1 LLSLAIIGLYTVPIF
16 TNIAPNG
23 LFGIQLVVALAAGA
37 TALTSLLFYFITPKN
52 PNFVEPLTVY
62 LLFAATSALLVIQTG
77 GASSPFIM
85 LWTLTAFFGGI
96 FALYGGLPIIIATAI
111 FVAAQYL
118 DHKFNANLVAVVML
132 SSIVPAILGMVIW
145 RKRADNDE
153 DRSVKKMA
161 SELSEVANR
170 SEIVINAIGD
180 GVIAIDSLGV
190 IQLINPA
197 AQEILGWGKQD
208 ALMLNY
214 KSILQLTDMNNAAI
228 EPQDDPI
235 QQVLNTNQQLR
246 SKTLVLVTKSGKK
259 ITTSLVISPI
269 GEPGAGIITV
279 FRDMTKEKA
288 EEREQA
294 EFISTASHEMRTPV
308 ASIEGYLG
316 LALNPNTATIDAKAR
331 DFIMKAHEAAQH
343 LGRLFQDLLDVSKS
357 EDGRMANLPKVIDI
371 TPFAETIVQGL
382 QEKAAEKSLIL
393 TFIPTSAR
401 AQKTITPVYFV
412 NQDNDHIREVLDN
425 LIENAIKYTPS
436 GEVTVNV
443 TGSDDKVIVSVTDS
457 GLGIPSE
464 DLPHLFQKFYRV
476 DNADRQQIGGTGL
489 GLYLSR
495 RLAEAMEGRLWVESV
510 HGKGSTFFL
519 ELPRV
524 SGQDVEALK
533 AQQSAQ
539 AQRAAAAS
547 AAAPQPVADA
557 MPPVVTPRYAQPQQ
571 SEVPQQAAPAA
582 QPADPGVKAATT
594 VPRGES
600 LSREQIAAHVARLRA
615 MAQEMQTAPAGTEPP
630 TQPPVQ
636 PPTPPQA

>member
-1 LLSLAIIGLYTVPIF
+1 LLSLAIIALYVVPIF

-23 LFGIQLVVALAAGA
+23 LFGIGLIVAVAAGI
-37 TALTSLLFYFITPKN
+37 TALTSIICYIATTVDST
-52 PNFVEPLTVY
+52 FVKPLVVY
-62 LLFAATSALLVIQTG
+62 LLFAATSGLLVVETG
-77 GASSPFIM
+77 GITSPFIM
-85 LWTLTAFFGGI
+85 LWMLAAFFGGI
-96 FALYGGLPIIIATAI
+96 FAFYGALPI
-111 FVAAQYL
+111 FVASGVFIAAEYL
-118 DHKFNANLVAVVML
+118 DQNFTANLVAVVAF
-132 SSIVPAILGMVIW
+132 SSILPMILGLFIW
-145 RKRADNDE
+145 RNRGENDE
-153 DRSVKKMA
+153 TRSVKKMA
-161 SELSEVANR
+161 NELSEVANR

-180 GVIAIDSLGV
+180 GVVAIDSLGV
-190 IQLINPA
+190 VQLINPA

-208 ALMLNY
+208 ALMLSY
-214 KSILQLTDMNNAAI
+214 KSILQMTDLNNKDI

-246 SKTLVLVTKSGKK
+246 SKTLILVTKSGKK
-259 ITTSLVISPI
+259 ITTSLVVSPI
-269 GEPGAGIITV
+269 GEAGAGIITV

-316 LALNPNTATIDAKAR
+316 LALNPNTAQIDAKAR

-357 EDGRMANLPKVIDI
+357 EDGRMANTPKVVDI

-382 QEKAAEKSLIL
+382 QEKASEKGLTL
-393 TFIPTSAR
+393 TFTPTSTR

-425 LIENAIKYTPS
+425 LIENGIKYTPS
-436 GEVTVNV
+436 GEVVVDVAGT
-443 TGSDDKVIVSVTDS
+443 DDKVIISVKDS
-457 GLGIPSE
+457 GLGIPNE

-519 ELPRV
+519 ELPRIT
-524 SGQDVEALK
+524 GQQAEELK

-539 AQRAAAAS
+539 AQSVAAAA
-547 AAAPQPVADA
+547 ATAPTPVVDA
-557 MPPVVTPRYAQPQQ
+557 MPPVVTPRPQTPL
-571 SEVPQQAAPAA
+571 SPQAARPAE
-582 QPADPGVKAATT
+582 QSVQAATT

-615 MAQEMQTAPAGTEPP
+615 MAQEMQAVPTTPPPEPQTPAA
-630 TQPPVQ
+630 Q
-636 PPTPPQA
+636 PPTPPTTPPQA